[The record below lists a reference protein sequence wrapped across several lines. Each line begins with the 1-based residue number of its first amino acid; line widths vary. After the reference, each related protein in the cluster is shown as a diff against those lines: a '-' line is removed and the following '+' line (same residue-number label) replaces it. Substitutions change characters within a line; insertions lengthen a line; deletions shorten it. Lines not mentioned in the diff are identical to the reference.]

1 MVGATSAK
9 ITMMMHHKSVTART
23 PFPFASSASESLSRG
38 FPKSNDKD
46 EWIAY
51 YIYDKHP

>member
-9 ITMMMHHKSVTART
+9 ITMMMHHKSVTARN